1 MPIRLHAEGSGD
13 GVLLSGFASFE
24 ELSQFRDFLLQKGL
38 NPGAASIPS
47 QQVFL
52 VFLPK
57 ISLHEV
63 ARLVDGA
70 NAELDPPTIACDK
83 CSGYSPHLPDSLGG
97 YAVSRQEAV

>member
-13 GVLLSGFASFE
+13 GVFLSGFASFE

-52 VFLPK
+52 AFLPK

-63 ARLVDGA
+63 ARLIDGA
-70 NAELDPPTIACDK
+70 NVELDPPTIGCGK
-83 CSGYSPHLPDSLGG
+83 CSANSPHFPDSLGG
-97 YAVSRQEAV
+97 YASSRQEAL

>member
-52 VFLPK
+52 AYLPK
-57 ISLHEV
+57 ISLHDIAGLIE
-63 ARLVDGA
+63 GA
-70 NAELDPPTIACDK
+70 NVELVPPTIACGER
-83 CSGYSPHLPDSLGG
+83 SGNSPHFPDNLGG